1 MRKSVK
7 LQYNGRGRLRL
18 WTFKKVKD
26 KDWERV
32 MNHEIMSK
40 KDWENTKK
48 RLRKCKKR
56 MRKQDIKKS

>member
-18 WTFKKVKD
+18 WVDEKVKD

-48 RLRKCKKR
+48 
-56 MRKQDIKKS
+56 I